1 MYIAV
6 AVILFGLLIGIHE
19 FGHFIAAKSVGVKV
33 NEFSIGM
40 GPTVL
45 KKQGK
50 ETLYSLRALPIGGF
64 CAMEG
69 EDEDSDSPRAL
80 KNQGFFKSF
89 LILFAGS
96 GMNFVLGLVLV
107 FIIVL
112 KAGGYQTPKILSFME
127 NCPYESEEAFM
138 EGDIIYSIDSHRI
151 YMYGNIA
158 TYLKQGNGV
167 YDIVVIRDG
176 EKLELK
182 DIELTPMEYEGGRY
196 YGFIFGEIESS
207 PLKILRHSFY
217 TTLDFTREIWRA
229 LKELVAGKLGFDMM
243 AGPIYIVKMI
253 SDVGESASTASDALS
268 SIFYLGGFIS
278 VNLAFMN
285 LLPIPALD
293 GGRIFFLTVNALVS
307 LIIGRKIN
315 SEYEKY
321 VHAGGMILLLLFM
334 AVVMFFDLQKL
345 IKP

>member
-6 AVILFGLLIGIHE
+6 AIILFGLLIGIHE

-40 GPTVL
+40 GPKLL

-69 EDEDSDSPRAL
+69 EDEESDNPRAL

-96 GMNFVLGLVLV
+96 GMNFVLGFALV
-107 FIIVL
+107 FIIFL
-112 KAGGYQTPKILSFME
+112 NAGGYQTAKITSFME
-127 NCPYESEEAFM
+127 NCPYESEEAFKKD
-138 EGDIIYSIDSHRI
+138 DIIYSIDSHRI
-151 YMYGNIA
+151 FVFGNVS
-158 TYLKQGNGV
+158 TYLKQGSGV
-167 YDIVVIRDG
+167 HDFVVIRDG
-176 EKLELK
+176 EKVRLNNLK
-182 DIELTPMEYEGGRY
+182 LTPLEYKDGLY
-196 YGFIFGEIESS
+196 YGFKFGEVESS

-217 TTLDFTREIWRA
+217 TALDFVREIWRA
-229 LKELVAGKLGFDMM
+229 LKELVAGRLGFDMM
-243 AGPIYIVKMI
+243 AGPIYIVKVI
-253 SDVGESASTASDALS
+253 SDVGESSPSVSDAIINIL
-268 SIFYLGGFIS
+268 YLGAFIS

-293 GGRIFFLTVNALVS
+293 GGRIFFLAVNALVS
-307 LIIGRKIN
+307 LIVGRKIS

-321 VHAGGMILLLLFM
+321 VHAGGMILLLGLM
-334 AVVMFFDLQKL
+334 AVVMYFDLQRL
-345 IKP
+345 IKL